1 MTYIALVTITKGL
14 YFSMLEAGMSLSA
27 VNLPSLWF
35 LFSKKALGISLR
47 SIRSVL
53 SLHSTASSKPSH
65 HREYASRSMPKD
77 VLDDSFS
84 VTSRS
89 NLARETKR
97 DPYESFAMHDRKG
110 TDEEKAIGTET
121 SVVTL

>member
-1 MTYIALVTITKGL
+1 
-14 YFSMLEAGMSLSA
+14 MSLIA

-35 LFSKKALGISLR
+35 LFSKKVLEISLR

-53 SLHSTASSKPSH
+53 SLRSTASSKVSH
-65 HREYASRSMPKD
+65 PKEYASMPKD
-77 VLDDSFS
+77 VVDDGFS
-84 VTSRS
+84 VSSRS

-97 DPYESFAMHDRKG
+97 EPYESFAMHDRRA

-121 SVVTL
+121 SVVRL